1 LYNAFIYAPNLSAFG
16 AGDPLVDTAGSLLAE
31 TLPNTYYER
40 CWALIGESPVEWKN
54 AAALVGAWMKNFAA
68 IA

>member
-1 LYNAFIYAPNLSAFG
+1 MLLRRRSLGGYRRKFVG
-16 AGDPLVDTAGSLLAE
+16 GDTSQHILRMLLGVD
-31 TLPNTYYER
+31 R
-40 CWALIGESPVEWKN
+40 ESPVEWKN